1 MGHGAGTHR
10 VGMAGDRKASADMAP
25 TSVEATNVL
34 ADSIVLQ
41 TGRLLSGGKSSGEHV
56 TIQRRTPQ
64 SSR

>member
-1 MGHGAGTHR
+1 
-10 VGMAGDRKASADMAP
+10 MAGDRKASADMAP